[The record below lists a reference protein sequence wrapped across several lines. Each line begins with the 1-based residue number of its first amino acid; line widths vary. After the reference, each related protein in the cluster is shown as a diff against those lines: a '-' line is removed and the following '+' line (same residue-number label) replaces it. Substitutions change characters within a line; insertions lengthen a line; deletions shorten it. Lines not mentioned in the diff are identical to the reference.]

1 MMLIRPIA
9 ATDFPDLLNIAE
21 ESGVGFTSLPLNE
34 EILQQKIDNS
44 LESFQRELEQPGDES
59 YLFVLEDTDTGEIVG
74 TTAVAT
80 GVGTK
85 EAFYHYHREKVVH
98 SSRELGVHN
107 QMEVLTLCNHYTGST
122 EVCTLYLRDS
132 YRKGTNGRLLSKCR
146 FLFMAEFSKRFS
158 PKVIA
163 EMRGVSDASGHSP
176 FWEWLGEHFFSMD
189 FPKADYLVG
198 SGNKVFIAELMP
210 KYPLYVNLLSTAAQ
224 SAIGEVHD
232 KTRPALKLL
241 EKEGFTHE
249 GYIDIFDGG
258 PTVEASLDKIHS
270 VRHSRRQQV
279 TVDSVEAKSQPCL
292 VCNTDL
298 QNFRATLCDLAL
310 TEDGIAG
317 MPKDIAE
324 QLKLSE
330 GDDIRIIELEGIY
343 PQHRRL

>member
-1 MMLIRPIA
+1 MMLIRPISA
-9 ATDFPDLLNIAE
+9 DDFPALLAIAE

-34 EILQQKIDNS
+34 EILQQKINNS
-44 LESFQRELEQPGDES
+44 LQSFARELDQPGDES
-59 YLFVLEDTDTGEIVG
+59 YLFILEDTETGDIVG

-98 SSRELGVHN
+98 SSRELNVHN

-122 EVCTLYLRDS
+122 EVCTLYLRES

-163 EMRGVSDASGHSP
+163 EMRGVSDSKGHSP

-198 SGNKVFIAELMP
+198 LGNKVFIAELMP
-210 KYPLYVNLLSTAAQ
+210 KYPLYVNLLSDEAQ
-224 SAIGEVHD
+224 AVIGEVHD
-232 KTRPALKLL
+232 KTRPALRLL
-241 EKEGFTHE
+241 EKEGFRHE

-258 PTVEASLDKIHS
+258 PTVECPLEEIHS
-270 VRHSRRQQV
+270 VRHSRRLTATLAPMDKEPQQ
-279 TVDSVEAKSQPCL
+279 CL

-298 QNFRATLCDLAL
+298 KNFRATLCEL
-310 TEDGIAG
+310 TIDNDGIASMSAQTAKG
-317 MPKDIAE
+317 LQVA
-324 QLKLSE
+324 E
-330 GDDIRIIELEGIY
+330 GDELRIIELEGIY
-343 PQHRRL
+343 PQRRRL